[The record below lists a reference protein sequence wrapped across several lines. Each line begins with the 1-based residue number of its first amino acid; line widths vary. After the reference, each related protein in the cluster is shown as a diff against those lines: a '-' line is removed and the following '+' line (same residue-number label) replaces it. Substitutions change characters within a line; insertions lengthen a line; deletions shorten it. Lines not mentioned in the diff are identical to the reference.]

1 MARTAKKFYAVRR
14 KDGSGRIF
22 DTWSEAER
30 HIKGV
35 SGVRHKSFKS
45 LDLAKN
51 FLSNSL
57 VSYSPSASALSTMV
71 KKGVIDG
78 SSAKIANETTIV
90 KKTTKERVLLI
101 KDTNIKLATSKTP
114 LINAITAYTDGACSN
129 NGGRG
134 AVGAWGVH
142 WPAGEFNDISARLP
156 TTFSQ
161 TNNCAELMAILMAL
175 QESIGHKGDV
185 VIFSDSLYSI
195 NTLTEWIYQWTD
207 IEARPN
213 GPLLLSIIE
222 LLVKRKKQT
231 NGTVYLRKVAA
242 HSGDPG
248 NDMADHLAVEAC
260 KFSNTKTH
268 ITRSKP
274 INKDHH

>member
-35 SGVRHKSFKS
+35 CGVRHKSFKS

-57 VSYSPSASALSTMV
+57 VSYNPSANALSTMV
-71 KKGVIDG
+71 KKGTIYD
-78 SSAKIANETTIV
+78 SSVKIPNEIPV
-90 KKTTKERVLLI
+90 KTTSKEKVFLI
-101 KDTNIKLATSKTP
+101 KDTNIKLATSTTP
-114 LINAITAYTDGACSN
+114 LVNGITAYTDGACSN
-129 NGGRG
+129 NGGQG

-142 WPAGEFNDISARLP
+142 WPGGEFDDISARLP
-156 TTFSQ
+156 TTLSQ

-175 QESIGHKGDV
+175 QESIGHEGDV

-195 NTLTEWIYQWTD
+195 NTLTEWIYSWTD

-213 GPLLLSIIE
+213 GPLMLSIIE
-222 LLVKRKKQT
+222 LLLKRKKHT

-260 KFSNTKTH
+260 KFINTKTH
-268 ITRSKP
+268 ITKSKR
-274 INKDHH
+274 INKDH